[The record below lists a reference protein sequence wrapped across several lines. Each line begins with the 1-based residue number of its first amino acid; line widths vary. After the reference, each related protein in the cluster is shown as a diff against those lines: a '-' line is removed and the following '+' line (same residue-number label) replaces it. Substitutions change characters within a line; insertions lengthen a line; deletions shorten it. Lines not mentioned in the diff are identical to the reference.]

1 MKRMFL
7 PLALV
12 TVIMSILLI
21 GAAVAA
27 AAETPS
33 QPRPLPNSYPSPARS
48 F

>member
-21 GAAVAA
+21 GCGGGGGGGNPVA
-27 AAETPS
+27 TPTTG
-33 QPRPLPNSYPSPARS
+33 
-48 F
+48 